1 MVPIHE
7 LLSRI
12 RWDRSFGDGFFEVGY
27 SDHVERHI
35 VRVPF
40 ARIHIE
46 KGNRFSFLLE
56 TDLDEIMTIPFHRV
70 REVYRDGV
78 LIWQRKA
85 GD

>member
-27 SDHVERHI
+27 LDHVERRI

-70 REVYRDGV
+70 REVHRDGV